1 MVNKWYRNSL
11 VIVASLI
18 LFFPVGLIWMWA
30 LGSWSKKAKIVVS
43 SIFAILF
50 VIGMASSSSKPSA
63 PATSPTA
70 TSSPQPTAKV
80 VAEPTSISDK
90 LWIALD
96 RSMKTRDG
104 FSVEYDEPSK
114 TASIIKTDKDFWD
127 ENSVVRESFTALV
140 KFGMEAFKVEGVEAV
155 RVVTKTEFTDQ
166 YGKKD
171 IGDAV
176 RIIMNKSE
184 FSKFDWNNLKYQSVY
199 NQIKNA
205 SESFYIHP
213 AILKNL
219 KTDKL
224 YLTI

>member
-1 MVNKWYRNSL
+1 MNKKWYRNSF
-11 VIVASLI
+11 IIAASLV

-30 LGSWSKKAKIVVS
+30 LSSWKKSIKIG
-43 SIFAILF
+43 ITAIF
-50 VIGMASSSSKPSA
+50 VILMVIGAKSGGSQPSTEPTVTPT
-63 PATSPTA
+63 PAPTA
-70 TSSPQPTAKV
+70 AVEAK
-80 VAEPTSISDK
+80 PLSTSDK
-90 LWIALD
+90 LWTALD
-96 RSMKTRDG
+96 ASMKTRDG

-140 KFGMEAFKVEGVEAV
+140 KFGMEAFKIDGLEAV

-171 IGDAV
+171 MGDAV

-184 FSKFDWNNLKYQSVY
+184 FVKFDWNGLKYQSVY
-199 NQIKNA
+199 NPIKNA
-205 SESFYIHP
+205 SEGFFIHP

-224 YLTI
+224 YMTL